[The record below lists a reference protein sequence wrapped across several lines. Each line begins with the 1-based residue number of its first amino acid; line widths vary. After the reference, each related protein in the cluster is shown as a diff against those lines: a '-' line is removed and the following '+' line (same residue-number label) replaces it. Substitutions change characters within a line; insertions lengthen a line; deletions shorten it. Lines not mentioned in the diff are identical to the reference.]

1 MSTLIN
7 SVEDLKGRE
16 NYREFLDFGEGSGRE
31 LLDILGDY
39 SFPDTKMIRCGI
51 QGCRTPHMRG
61 FLVLTTDGLE
71 TNIGNVCGKKH
82 LGESFKVKKAI
93 FVQRQT
99 EKRNLSLIT
108 DLKEKVSEIRPLLD
122 DLHSRA
128 NVVVKLKIVS
138 NKAHPQ
144 LVRLIIERAKLG
156 KPALTSAVPMTR
168 AEAERLHFHEAT
180 EDKKGKIEPFEQ
192 WFSRRR
198 PSKLVQVA
206 SLEGLLFWKFDL
218 HQMLRQEILNVIS
231 DLDKHDVQSLSDL
244 SASSQR
250 NFARW
255 GAGLDRKILEVQ
267 EVIEAGERF
276 FTIENIDCLAYFEP
290 DLDKSSRQMLRHALE
305 SIKKA
310 VKAI

>member
-1 MSTLIN
+1 MSTLIK
-7 SVEDLKGRE
+7 SAEDLKGRK

-82 LGESFKVKKAI
+82 LGENFKVKKSI
-93 FVQRQT
+93 FVQKQN
-99 EKRNLSLIT
+99 EKRNLSLIS
-108 DLKEKVSEIRPLLD
+108 DLKKKISEIRPLLD

-128 NVVVKLKIVS
+128 SVVVKLKIVS
-138 NKAHPQ
+138 NKAHAQ
-144 LVRLIIERAKLG
+144 LVRLILERAKLG
-156 KPALTSAVPMTR
+156 KPALYSAVPMTR
-168 AEAERLHFHEAT
+168 TEAERQHFHEAK
-180 EDKKGKIEPFEQ
+180 EDKKGEVEPFEQ

-198 PSKLVQVA
+198 PTKLVQVA

-231 DLDKHDVQSLSDL
+231 DLKQHNKQSLANL

-255 GAGLDRKILEVQ
+255 GAGLDRKIFEVQ

-276 FTIENIDCLAYFEP
+276 FTIDNIDCLAFFEP
-290 DLDKSSRQMLRHALE
+290 DLDKASRPMLRHALE

-310 VKAI
+310 VKTM